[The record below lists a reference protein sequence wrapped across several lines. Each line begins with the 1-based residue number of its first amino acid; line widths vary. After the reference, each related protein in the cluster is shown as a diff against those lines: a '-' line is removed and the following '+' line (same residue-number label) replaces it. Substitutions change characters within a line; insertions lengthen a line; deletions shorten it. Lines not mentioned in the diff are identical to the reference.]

1 MEDAL
6 NKIRGTLNKARKY
19 TRRIIGCA
27 LNEIMGA
34 SAWEKINKFFKA
46 HV

>member
-19 TRRIIGCA
+19 TRIIGCA